1 MSLNMG
7 TWVCWSGCGGGW
19 IDSLLLRLGYSQEQ
33 VKQLLQGAKRPRRP
47 AKRKQITPVG
57 QRNADSILP
66 EETLALFHKCPKTML
81 NDGWPEELLYAFEI
95 GYDTGIG
102 RITFPIRNQ
111 YNQLMAISGRT
122 PYPNVIPKYK
132 IYREED
138 LYNLAPEDYTP
149 KRAQL
154 IYNIQRAY
162 TVNARESVLICEGFK
177 EVMRLH
183 QAGIVGVGLLGVQ
196 FTRQQVDIL
205 RRLHY
210 RTKCRFI
217 IALDNDKPGQQAV
230 DKLGRRLLRF
240 THPKV
245 VLTKEVKDISDVSDL
260 REITRLVRKPQTF
273 LEWRKQHE
281 YRRDEKTKRTPWQST

>member
-1 MSLNMG
+1 M
-7 TWVCWSGCGGGW
+7 
-19 IDSLLLRLGYSQEQ
+19 GYSKEQ
-33 VKQLLQGAKRPRRP
+33 VHQLLQGAKRPSRP
-47 AKRKQITPVG
+47 AKRKRPTPVG
-57 QRNADSILP
+57 RRGDDSVLP
-66 EETLALFHKCPKTML
+66 EEILALFHKCPTTML
-81 NDGWPEELLYAFEI
+81 DDGWPEELLYAFEI
-95 GYDTGIG
+95 GYDTGVG

-122 PYPNVIPKYK
+122 PYPIVIPKYK

-138 LYNLAPEDYTP
+138 LYEMAPEDYTP

-162 TVNARESVLICEGFK
+162 MINAREPVVICEGFK

-210 RTKCRFI
+210 RTRCQFI
-217 IALDNDKPGQQAV
+217 IALDNDEPGQRAV

-245 VLTKEVKDISDVSDL
+245 VTTTEVKDISDVSDL
-260 REITRLVRKPQTF
+260 REVSRLVRTPQTF

-281 YRRDEKTKRTPWQST
+281 YRRNEKTQRAPWQKA